1 MVLCQT
7 TVYNSPLKNA
17 FCTKFEGAFTV
28 CTLFL
33 YTVQKNDMFS
43 FLGMSYP
50 NWPEKSPVLLN
61 RLDATNPVFT
71 RYANDSVYANW
82 MALPSP
88 AKIVDKIDS

>member
-1 MVLCQT
+1 MSLGKHDQNRV
-7 TVYNSPLKNA
+7 S
-17 FCTKFEGAFTV
+17 FESLTV
-28 CTLFL
+28 CTLDFI
-33 YTVQKNDMFS
+33 YSVQKNDMFS

-50 NWPEKSPVLLN
+50 NWPEKSPVPLN

-88 AKIVDKIDS
+88 AKNVDKLDS